1 MVGLPT
7 RRMDDSCRWDNSGI
21 SEKSIFFDFIPL
33 TFFTARAPRA
43 DDARRFFIVF
53 TPYRI
58 RYEQHSAQ
66 AAFG

>member
-21 SEKSIFFDFIPL
+21 SEKSIFFDFISL
-33 TFFTARAPRA
+33 TFFTL
-43 DDARRFFIVF
+43 ARRALMIRVVSSSSLLLIV
-53 TPYRI
+53 I